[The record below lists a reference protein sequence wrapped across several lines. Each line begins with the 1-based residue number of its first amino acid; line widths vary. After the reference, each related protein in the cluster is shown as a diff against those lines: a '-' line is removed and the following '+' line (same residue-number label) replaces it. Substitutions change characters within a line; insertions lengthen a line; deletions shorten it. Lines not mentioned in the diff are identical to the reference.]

1 MTKGAFRSIQTGLH
15 TLGYTPG
22 PIDGMD
28 GPKTRMAALAFG
40 SDAPGKP
47 AAGVIKPSTSAMIYQ
62 GASRHPVREIIVHCS
77 ATRPEWMDGRPIA
90 EKVAEIRRWHLANG
104 WNDIGYHWI
113 IDRPGKVLV
122 GRGETVIGAHTV
134 GKNSGTIGVCLI
146 GGHGSAETD
155 SFSDHYTRAQD
166 VTLGQMI
173 DAISSRTQIERVSGH
188 NEYAAK
194 ACPGFNVPKWIEG
207 RA

>member
-1 MTKGAFRSIQTGLH
+1 MTKQAFRSIQTGLH
-15 TLGYTPG
+15 ALGYAPG
-22 PIDGMD
+22 PIDGID

-40 SDAPGKP
+40 GDAPGKP
-47 AAGVIKPSTSAMIYQ
+47 SAGVIKPATRAMIHQ
-62 GASRHPVREIIVHCS
+62 GTARHPVREIIVHCS
-77 ATRPEWMDGRPIA
+77 ATRPDWMAGRPIA

-113 IDRPGKVLV
+113 IDRDGKVLA
-122 GRGETVIGAHTV
+122 GRAETVIGAHTV
-134 GKNSGTIGVCLI
+134 GRNSGTIGVCLI

-155 SFSDHYTRAQD
+155 SFSDHFTHQQD

-194 ACPGFNVPKWIEG
+194 ACPGFNVPAWMKG
-207 RA
+207 K